1 MTLRRH
7 GWSGAPDHV
16 LLNLPYLRL
25 QQEMQLA
32 AEAELEQQRRTL
44 QNAAFIGWQVRDVV
58 LAALGA
64 KQRPAFAQYLTS
76 MGLSDKPTKRRTQ
89 GALAPKGAGTENAA
103 RVRDAFKRDG
113 IRKA

>member
-7 GWSGAPDHV
+7 GWAGTPDHV

-64 KQRPAFAQYLTS
+64 KQRPAFAQYLNS
-76 MGLSDKPTKRRTQ
+76 MGLSDKPHRRK
-89 GALAPKGAGTENAA
+89 AADLAPKGAGTENAA
-103 RVRDAFKRDG
+103 RVRDAFKRG
-113 IRKA
+113 GARKA